1 MAMTLLS
8 SQSISNGN
16 DIGFT
21 SGIDG
26 TYKLYIFKAQVRITG
41 AGGYLAFNGSI
52 DGGSNYNV
60 TKTTTY
66 FTTKHKE
73 DDSGTPTLAYE
84 TGNDI
89 AQGTGEQNFIHYVGS
104 TGDHSDAIHVAE
116 LYLFNPS
123 STTYV
128 KHFYSTANSMTHGA
142 GSANTF
148 VGGYFNTTDNIDA
161 MNFDTSSGQF
171 YGTIKMY
178 GVG

>member
-1 MAMTLLS
+1 MARTLILT
-8 SQSISNGN
+8 QSISNGN
-16 DIGFT
+16 DIAFT
-21 SGIDG
+21 SGIDS
-26 TYKLYIFKAQVRITG
+26 TYKLYIFTIDVRITG
-41 AGGYLAFNGSI
+41 AGGYFAFNGSI

-60 TKTTTY
+60 AKTTTY
-66 FTTKHKE
+66 FNAKHQE
-73 DDSGTPTLAYE
+73 DDSSTAFGYE
-84 TGNDI
+84 TGNDL
-89 AQGTGEQNFIHYVGS
+89 AEGTGEQNIIHYVGS

-128 KHFYSTANSMTHGA
+128 KHFYSTANSLTHGA

-161 MNFDTSSGQF
+161 MNFDASAGQF
-171 YGTIKMY
+171 YGDISMY